1 MINKF
6 QCLLTNFDLYQSDTS
21 LNSTSQG
28 HKDFEFFRRMIIVQ
42 KFFTEEN
49 YVSLKCLS
57 VSSVC
62 NAI

>member
-6 QCLLTNFDLYQSDTS
+6 QYLLTNVDFYQSDTS
-21 LNSTSQG
+21 LNSSSHG

-49 YVSLKCLS
+49 YESH
-57 VSSVC
+57 
-62 NAI
+62 